1 MYLFLINQR
10 INPKFLS
17 FLRYLY
23 KNVKMKKIIKL
34 NEQDL
39 ERLVKKVIAEEEN
52 SEGKKTTLTK
62 HPAYNVIDTLGN
74 KLEDLKKEFKDGIA
88 NAVSGSDGYHS
99 EIDKFSSEFTKFI
112 AKMEDLKKKINDYQ
126 VVDNKRHQEAK
137 AKQMQERKKMMYM
150 AKEKA
155 RNEGKNY
162 SY

>member
-1 MYLFLINQR
+1 
-10 INPKFLS
+10 
-17 FLRYLY
+17 
-23 KNVKMKKIIKL
+23 MKKIIKL

-39 ERLVKKVIAEEEN
+39 ERLVKKVIAEEE

-112 AKMEDLKKKINDYQ
+112 GKMEDLKKKINDYQ

>member
-1 MYLFLINQR
+1 
-10 INPKFLS
+10 
-17 FLRYLY
+17 
-23 KNVKMKKIIKL
+23 MKKIIKL

-39 ERLVKKVIAEEEN
+39 ERLVKKVIAEEE

>member
-1 MYLFLINQR
+1 M
-10 INPKFLS
+10 
-17 FLRYLY
+17 RYLY

-39 ERLVKKVIAEEEN
+39 ERLVKKVIAEEE

-112 AKMEDLKKKINDYQ
+112 GKMEDLKKKINDYQ

>member
-1 MYLFLINQR
+1 M
-10 INPKFLS
+10 
-17 FLRYLY
+17 RYLY

-39 ERLVKKVIAEEEN
+39 ERLVKKVIAEEE